1 MPARRFD
8 LITFVASLFGAGFL
22 PFMPGTFG
30 TVVAALLYYL
40 MPGSWFIGEPALYFS
55 GALILFSIASSLL
68 STLAEKRL
76 GHDAPQI
83 VIDELCGYFVA
94 VLFLP
99 HGLMMAIY
107 AFVLFRV
114 FDIAKPF
121 PANRAQKV
129 SKGWGVVL
137 DDLVAGLY
145 ANIVLQIMI
154 RLFPRFF
161 GI

>member
-1 MPARRFD
+1 
-8 LITFVASLFGAGFL
+8 
-22 PFMPGTFG
+22 MPGTFG
-30 TVVAALLYYL
+30 TAVAALIYFIL
-40 MPGSWFIGEPALYFS
+40 PGAWFHGVPAYIFAA
-55 GALILFSIASSLL
+55 ALIVFSLAASLI

-99 HGLMMAIY
+99 HGLMTAIY

-137 DDLVAGLY
+137 DDLVAGFY
-145 ANIVLQIMI
+145 ANIALQILI
-154 RLFPRFF
+154 RIFPRFF